1 MLKKEI
7 LTYLENQTAFIDIDQ
22 ISDVFTAKKLAE
34 YFNVKR
40 NTISHYLNQLNEEEL
55 LVKVNSRPVYYFHK
69 SAFEHQFFPLSKT
82 FYSSTNKIK
91 EEKPIFA
98 RSKDLFSLVIGHDA
112 SLKESIEQIKTA
124 LFYPDGGLPVLLTG
138 ESGTGKSYL
147 VNIIYQYCLEYDLL
161 TENAPSSH

>member
-55 LVKVNSRPVYYFHK
+55 LVKVKFIIFIKVRLNIN
-69 SAFEHQFFPLSKT
+69 FFL
-82 FYSSTNKIK
+82 
-91 EEKPIFA
+91 
-98 RSKDLFSLVIGHDA
+98 
-112 SLKESIEQIKTA
+112 
-124 LFYPDGGLPVLLTG
+124 
-138 ESGTGKSYL
+138 
-147 VNIIYQYCLEYDLL
+147 
-161 TENAPSSH
+161 

>member
-55 LVKVNSRPVYYFHK
+55 LVKVNSRPVYY
-69 SAFEHQFFPLSKT
+69 
-82 FYSSTNKIK
+82 
-91 EEKPIFA
+91 
-98 RSKDLFSLVIGHDA
+98 
-112 SLKESIEQIKTA
+112 
-124 LFYPDGGLPVLLTG
+124 
-138 ESGTGKSYL
+138 
-147 VNIIYQYCLEYDLL
+147 
-161 TENAPSSH
+161 